1 MLPTRN
7 TSDSKSLTATAP
19 AKLIISGE
27 HSVLYGQPALAV
39 AVNRYTSTTT
49 TWSTAARIH
58 FDLLDLSY
66 AKSYTCQAL
75 RNIAKNLHNDYSN
88 FLAGEQNISSV
99 IKRPFELLQ
108 YSVSSLLDVLNVKLL
123 RGVDICVESNIPI
136 GCGMGSSAAAVV
148 STVSALSALL
158 RCDWNNSDQLAF
170 CREIENLQHGKSSG
184 LDLHLVTY
192 GGCVRFENGET
203 QSRAVPKIPL
213 NIVNTGQPKSST
225 GACVA
230 HVVPAFTNDPELAS
244 EFAAI
249 TNQIDAAL
257 ASNNLLEFKQGI
269 RANHRLLLRIGVV
282 PDKVANFIRDI
293 EASGGAAKICGAGA
307 VLGDNAGIVLLV
319 ADHDV
324 QDVVTKYGYDLQ
336 SVQVDTHGITII

>member
-7 TSDSKSLTATAP
+7 TSDLKSLTATAP

-27 HSVLYGQPALAV
+27 HSVLYGQPALAM
-39 AVNRYTSTTT
+39 AINRYTSVTT
-49 TWSTAARIH
+49 TWSATAKIH

-66 AKSYTCQAL
+66 AKSYTSQAL
-75 RNIAKNLHNDYSN
+75 RSFAKNLQADYSN
-88 FLAGEQNISSV
+88 FLAGEKNIGSV

-108 YSVSSLLDVLNVKLL
+108 YSVSRLLEVLNVKLA

-136 GCGMGSSAAAVV
+136 GCGMGSSAAAVA
-148 STVSALSALL
+148 STVSALAALL
-158 RCDWNNSDQLAF
+158 HCDWQDSDQLAF

-192 GGCVRFENGET
+192 GGCVRFEDGAT
-203 QSRAVPKIPL
+203 QQRAVPKIPL

-230 HVVPAFTNDPELAS
+230 HVAPAFTNDPSLAN
-244 EFAAI
+244 EFAVI

-257 ASNNLLEFKQGI
+257 AANNLLEFKQGI
-269 RANHRLLLRIGVV
+269 RANHSLLRRIGVV
-282 PDKVANFIRDI
+282 PDKVANFINEI

-324 QDVVTKYGYDLQ
+324 QDIVRKYNYDLQ
-336 SVQVDTHGITII
+336 SIQVDTNGITII